1 MDFAVCPACS
11 QSVLDDDAE
20 NCPFCGASMK
30 SKPGAK
36 PPAKPAVG
44 GPPPASK
51 GAAAAKSK
59 APAKSASDDL
69 PFGINETAASVA
81 ATAVKQPTK
90 GRTLQVT
97 CPMCE
102 TVGYVPPSVA
112 GKEIKCANP
121 QCMVPVFTAP
131 EPEPEPVAP
140 PPPKKSGNLVLL
152 ALGTAAVV
160 GGGGFAAWYL
170 ASQPEGDGVFV
181 KPLDPNTIVKTPTQT
196 DTQVNTP
203 GPVSDGNS
211 GTQTPTETPSPAVK
225 LEAVL
230 ASVLQQCQQASLL
243 TDARNRSKAL
253 CRRLSAEAYAL
264 GGDIAGATQ
273 QIEALKNVGAELPF
287 YQVTPWVE
295 VFWLQRSRQADAS
308 AALQNGMAASE
319 KLPNRGRD
327 QLDVATRLA
336 TALVVSGQ
344 LDQARTL
351 IASHQAADLD
361 GEASAQFLWLAND
374 PTGRDLN
381 WLFRTRP
388 IIARQA
394 PQAASVT
401 ACTSLRGDSNA
412 ALQFAK
418 SWTDPVVLGE
428 CLAAWG
434 EARTWLQP
442 DTAAE
447 AIAAEAATLA
457 PAQAALIWARAAR
470 VAVARKSPGVAS
482 DLLRRSAESLAKI
495 SPPKSYEIPA
505 VTGLAR
511 TRPTLDSSWT
521 LAAAA
526 AAELAAAQVEASGDA
541 ASAVATLDLALQ
553 FTRGL
558 GPSVPAITALVDTA
572 NRLGPAGLRNQLK
585 ADLDLRTDDQA
596 RLAMGEYRRSLTD
609 LETAAQIRFQL
620 QTSILVRLTQLGLDE
635 AIWKIVAR
643 VSSAEAL
650 EERENFLATPVAE
663 WLAERFRERGDE
675 ANLKLMT
682 SARTTANLPALVRPT
697 AAVFEEQLAQGKYAE
712 LWKTLTAPGVKSDLR
727 ESSMLRAVVTQA
739 LQAATPN
746 DLWTFIG
753 TIKNDVVLREQAIE
767 WGSWMAA
774 RRSPQMA
781 ANVWEHYKT
790 LTAATEITSL
800 GRGVSAGIRDL
811 RLTEPPPT
819 ETTNRDSTTDAVVSL
834 P

>member
-36 PPAKPAVG
+36 PPAKPAASSSTA
-44 GPPPASK
+44 PSK
-51 GAAAAKSK
+51 GAAAPKSK
-59 APAKSASDDL
+59 TPAKSAGDDL
-69 PFGINETAASVA
+69 PFGLNEASAAVA

-121 QCMVPVFTAP
+121 QCLVPVFTAP

-160 GGGGFAAWYL
+160 GGGGFAAWFL

-181 KPLDPNTIVKTPTQT
+181 KPLDPNTIVKTPTVN
-196 DTQVNTP
+196 DTQVNPPEQVPDSNT
-203 GPVSDGNS
+203 
-211 GTQTPTETPSPAVK
+211 GTQTPAETPQPAVK
-225 LEAVL
+225 LDAVI

-264 GGDIAGATQ
+264 GGDLRGATQ
-273 QIEALKNVGAELPF
+273 QIDALKNVGAELPF

-295 VFWLQRSRQADAS
+295 VFWQQRLQQVDAS
-308 AALQNGMAASE
+308 AALQNGVAASE

-351 IASHQAADLD
+351 IAAHQAADLD

-374 PTGRDLN
+374 PAGRDLN
-381 WLFRTRP
+381 WLHRTRP
-388 IIARQA
+388 VIARQA

-401 ACTSLRGDSNA
+401 ACTSLRGESNA

-418 SWTDPVVLGE
+418 GWTDPAVQGE

-434 EARTWLQP
+434 EAKTWLQP
-442 DTAAE
+442 DTVVDALAAE
-447 AIAAEAATLA
+447 TATLA

-470 VAVARKSPGVAS
+470 VAVARKSPEVANE
-482 DLLRRSAESLAKI
+482 LLRRGAESLAKI
-495 SPPKSYEIPA
+495 SPPRPYEIPA

-511 TRPTLDSSWT
+511 TRPVLDSSWT
-521 LAAAA
+521 LSAAA
-526 AAELAAAQVEASGDA
+526 AAELAAAQIEASGDS
-541 ASAVATLDLALQ
+541 ASAVAMLDLALQ

-558 GPSVPAITALVDTA
+558 GPSVPAITTLVEAA
-572 NRLGPAGLRNQLK
+572 NRLGPAGLRNQLR

-609 LETAAQIRFQL
+609 LETAAQTRFQL
-620 QTSILVRLTQLGLDE
+620 QTSVLTRLTQLGLDE

-643 VSSAEAL
+643 VSSTETL
-650 EERENFLATPVAE
+650 EERENFLATPVSE
-663 WLAERFRERGDE
+663 WLAERFRQRNDE
-675 ANLKLMT
+675 TNLKLLT
-682 SARTTANLPALVRPT
+682 AARTTANLPALVRPT
-697 AAVFEEQLAQGKYAE
+697 AAVFEEQLAQGKYTD
-712 LWKTLTAPGVKSDLR
+712 LWTTLTAPGVKSDQR
-727 ESSMLRAVVTQA
+727 EASMLRAVVTQA
-739 LQAATPN
+739 LQASTPN
-746 DLWTFIG
+746 ELWTFIG

-781 ANVWEHYKT
+781 AAVWEHYKT
-790 LTAATEITSL
+790 LSAATELTSL
-800 GRGVSAGIRDL
+800 GRGVAAGIRDV
-811 RLTEPPPT
+811 RLTETPQT
-819 ETTNRDSTTDAVVSL
+819 ETTAHDARSDAVVSN